1 MELLWKKQRK
11 LPNNFLNIKSDKV
24 KLSIQSIDEIENYNG
39 QAVISIQYMYQYA
52 NGGSGTSLEINKN
65 TGEIIQ
71 YYDVKS
77 QILEQIGEKPKKEN
91 LFLKRKLSLKQ

>member
-1 MELLWKKQRK
+1 MEEAKKIAEQLLD
-11 LPNNFLNIKSDKV
+11 IKSDKV
-24 KLSIQSIDEIENYNG
+24 KLNIQSIDEIENYNG

-52 NGGSGTSLEINKN
+52 NGGTGTSLEINKN

-71 YYDVKS
+71 YNDIKS

-91 LFLKRKLSLKQ
+91 PLSQNRKHSLKQ

>member
-1 MELLWKKQRK
+1 M
-11 LPNNFLNIKSDKV
+11 KV
-24 KLSIQSIDEIENYNG
+24 ENYNG

-52 NGGSGTSLEINKN
+52 NGGSGTNLEINKN

-77 QILEQIGEKPKKEN
+77 QILEDIGEKPEKGKTLYSKGSPHSSN
-91 LFLKRKLSLKQ
+91 KIYKGMGSILFTQLCYACRRTIF